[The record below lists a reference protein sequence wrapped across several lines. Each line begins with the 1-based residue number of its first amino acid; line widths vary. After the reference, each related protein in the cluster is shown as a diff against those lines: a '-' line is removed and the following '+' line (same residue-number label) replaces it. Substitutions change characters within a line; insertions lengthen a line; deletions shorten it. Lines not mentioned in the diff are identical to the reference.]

1 MTRPLP
7 EPSEG
12 PSLAWRSLA
21 SKLPEIQ
28 ARDSASLGAMRQRVP
43 VLLPSQDPGYGT
55 WPMYRPPQ
63 ACPTN
68 KEKRLNYRIRRPAL
82 TCSVCKQ
89 AGSVL
94 WRRLLQRPRAGASAS
109 SSATAASHCDEAHFQ
124 FRLPLHFG
132 PHRQQCVL
140 TYRARYRHLPAF
152 SAAATSTPALDD
164 ACLKRTGDAP
174 GRLLS
179 HRDTIST
186 SLSRRLAAWP
196 FWLTDS
202 GLRTVA
208 LFAATTS

>member
-7 EPSEG
+7 APSEG

-28 ARDSASLGAMRQRVP
+28 ARDSASLGAMRRQRVP
-43 VLLPSQDPGYGT
+43 VLLLSQDPGYGT
-55 WPMYRPPQ
+55 WPTYRPPQ
-63 ACPTN
+63 ACPTSKVKKAKLQN
-68 KEKRLNYRIRRPAL
+68 PKACIDLQTSGLSALAPPSPATKGWRQRIQQRNRGFALRRGAL
-82 TCSVCKQ
+82 
-89 AGSVL
+89 
-94 WRRLLQRPRAGASAS
+94 R
-109 SSATAASHCDEAHFQ
+109 

-140 TYRARYRHLPAF
+140 TYRSSSARYRHLPAF

-174 GRLLS
+174 GILLS
-179 HRDTIST
+179 HMDTIST
-186 SLSRRLAAWP
+186 SRSRRLAAWL

-208 LFAATTS
+208 LFAATS